1 MTVYISVIA
10 SFAALVSWLVMSSES
25 MIRFVRENGP
35 IENLTLVVYVV
46 AIGLILYSGRTVL
59 KVQTRVAIVILLA
72 YMFMR
77 EAGFHK
83 SLSGTSILK
92 IKFWLGS
99 QFPVADKLMALA
111 ILIPVLW
118 MLFYFIRG
126 YTRRWWS
133 DLCVKDGYAVGIF
146 VFLAVLVVSKIFD
159 RSLNMMT
166 EMWGW
171 HFPVW
176 VETLVTGQEEYL
188 ECILPLL
195 ITVSFYQYRE
205 VHKTVMMIQPSPFIS
220 VYIALLTS
228 LTALACWCAL
238 PPADMLAFAEEGGM
252 VERMTL
258 ICYVAAILFVIFSGH
273 RIKGT
278 TKCAVVI
285 MLAYMCM
292 REMDL
297 HKSVSSESILKSRF
311 WLGNHIPVTDKLL
324 AILILLPIVWM
335 LVHFIRNHAG
345 TFFRELR
352 NKEGHAITILVFFV
366 VLAVSK
372 CIDRSLNV
380 LTELY
385 GMHFTDCLVALQLS
399 QEEFLECLLPV
410 LIIVASWQYMQRRKW
425 LTGF

>member
-1 MTVYISVIA
+1 MTVYISVVT
-10 SFAALVSWLVMSSES
+10 SLAALVSWMAMSSES

-35 IENLTLVVYVV
+35 IENLTLVVYIV
-46 AIGLILYSGRTVL
+46 AIALILYSGRTVL
-59 KVQTRVAIVILLA
+59 KVKTRVAIVILLA

-77 EAGFHK
+77 EADLHK

-92 IKFWLGS
+92 IKFWLGN
-99 QFPVADKLMALA
+99 QFSVTDKLTALA
-111 ILIPVLW
+111 ILLPVLCA
-118 MLFYFIRG
+118 LFYFIFG

-133 DLCVKDGYAVGIF
+133 DLRAREGYAVGIF
-146 VFLAVLVVSKIFD
+146 VFLAVLVISKVFD
-159 RSLNMMT
+159 RSLNMLT
-166 EMWGW
+166 EMFEW
-171 HFPVW
+171 HFPMW
-176 VETLVTGQEEYL
+176 VDALVTGQEEYL

-205 VHKTVMMIQPSPFIS
+205 RHKTVMMTQASPWIS

-228 LTALACWCAL
+228 LAALVCWWVL
-238 PPADMLAFAEEGGM
+238 PPADMLEFVAENGM
-252 VERMTL
+252 VESMTVFF
-258 ICYVAAILFVIFSGH
+258 YVVAIAVVLFAGTQM
-273 RIKGT
+273 KGS

-311 WLGNHIPVTDKLL
+311 WLGSHIPVTDKLL
-324 AILILLPIVWM
+324 AVLILLPILWM
-335 LVHFIRNHAG
+335 LFHFIKNCAG
-345 TFFRELR
+345 TFFRELFSR
-352 NKEGHAITILVFFV
+352 EGHAITILVFFI

-385 GMHFTDCLVALQLS
+385 HMHFPDWLVALQVS
-399 QEEFLECLLPV
+399 QEEFLECLLPI
-410 LIIVASWQYMQRRKW
+410 LIIVACWQYMQRGKW
-425 LTGF
+425 LMWL

>member
-1 MTVYISVIA
+1 
-10 SFAALVSWLVMSSES
+10 
-25 MIRFVRENGP
+25 
-35 IENLTLVVYVV
+35 
-46 AIGLILYSGRTVL
+46 
-59 KVQTRVAIVILLA
+59 
-72 YMFMR
+72 
-77 EAGFHK
+77 
-83 SLSGTSILK
+83 
-92 IKFWLGS
+92 
-99 QFPVADKLMALA
+99 
-111 ILIPVLW
+111 
-118 MLFYFIRG
+118 
-126 YTRRWWS
+126 
-133 DLCVKDGYAVGIF
+133 
-146 VFLAVLVVSKIFD
+146 
-159 RSLNMMT
+159 MMT

-176 VETLVTGQEEYL
+176 VEALVTGQEEYL

-205 VHKTVMMIQPSPFIS
+205 RHKTVMIQPSPFIS

-228 LTALACWCAL
+228 LTALACWYAL
-238 PPADMLAFAEEGGM
+238 PSADMLAFAEEGGM

-258 ICYVAAILFVIFSGH
+258 VCYVAAILCVIFSGH
-273 RIKGT
+273 WIKGT

-366 VLAVSK
+366 VMVVSK

-385 GMHFTDCLVALQLS
+385 GMHFTDSLVALQLA
-399 QEEFLECLLPV
+399 QEEFLECLLPI
-410 LIIVASWQYMQRRKW
+410 LIIIASWQYMQRRKW

>member
-1 MTVYISVIA
+1 
-10 SFAALVSWLVMSSES
+10 MSRKL

-35 IENLTLVVYVV
+35 IENLTLVVYIV
-46 AIGLILYSGRTVL
+46 AIALILYSGRTVL
-59 KVQTRVAIVILLA
+59 KVKTRVAIVILLA

-77 EAGFHK
+77 EADLHK

-99 QFPVADKLMALA
+99 QFSVTDKLMALA
-111 ILIPVLW
+111 ILVPVLW

-126 YTRRWWS
+126 YIRRWWS

-146 VFLAVLVVSKIFD
+146 VFLAVLVISKIFD
-159 RSLNMMT
+159 RSLNLMT

-171 HFPVW
+171 HFPMW
-176 VETLVTGQEEYL
+176 VDALVTGQEEYL

-205 VHKTVMMIQPSPFIS
+205 VHKTVMMMQPSPFIS
-220 VYIALLTS
+220 VYMALLTS
-228 LTALACWCAL
+228 LAALICWWVL
-238 PPADMLAFAEEGGM
+238 PSADMLEFVAENGM
-252 VERMTL
+252 IETL
-258 ICYVAAILFVIFSGH
+258 TVIGYACAILFVIFACTQM
-273 RIKGT
+273 KGST
-278 TKCAVVI
+278 RWAVVI

-297 HKSVSSESILKSRF
+297 HKSVSGVSILKSRF
-311 WLGNHIPVTDKLL
+311 WLGSHVPVTDKVL
-324 AILILLPIVWM
+324 AILILLPVIWM
-335 LVHFIRNHAG
+335 LFHFIRNHAR
-345 TFFRELR
+345 TFFRELF
-352 NKEGHAITILVFFV
+352 NKEGHAITILVFFI

-385 GMHFTDCLVALQLS
+385 EMHFTDWLVAFQVS
-399 QEEFLECLLPV
+399 QEEYLECLLPV
-410 LIIVASWQYMQRRKW
+410 LIMVACWQYMQRRKG
-425 LTGF
+425 LAGF

>member
-1 MTVYISVIA
+1 
-10 SFAALVSWLVMSSES
+10 MSSES

-35 IENLTLVVYVV
+35 IENLTLVVYIV
-46 AIGLILYSGRTVL
+46 AIALILYSGRTVL
-59 KVQTRVAIVILLA
+59 KVKTRAAIVILLA

-77 EAGFHK
+77 EADLHK

-99 QFPVADKLMALA
+99 QFSVTDKLMALA
-111 ILIPVLW
+111 ILLPVLW
-118 MLFYFIRG
+118 ALFYFIRG
-126 YTRRWWS
+126 YARRWWS

-146 VFLAVLVVSKIFD
+146 VFLAVLVISKIFD

-171 HFPVW
+171 HFPMW
-176 VETLVTGQEEYL
+176 VEALVTGQEEYL

-195 ITVSFYQYRE
+195 IAVSFYQYRE
-205 VHKTVMMIQPSPFIS
+205 RHKTVMMMQTSPWIS
-220 VYIALLTS
+220 AYMALLTS
-228 LTALACWCAL
+228 LAALVCWWVL
-238 PPADMLAFAEEGGM
+238 PPVDMLEFVAENGM
-252 VERMTL
+252 IESLTVFF
-258 ICYVAAILFVIFSGH
+258 YVVAILVVIFAGTQM
-273 RIKGT
+273 KGS
-278 TKCAVVI
+278 TKCALVI

-311 WLGNHIPVTDKLL
+311 WLGAHIPVTDKLL
-324 AILILLPIVWM
+324 AILILLPVLWM
-335 LVHFIRNHAG
+335 LFYFIRHCAR
-345 TFFRELR
+345 TFFRELF
-352 NKEGHAITILVFFV
+352 NKEGHAITILVFFI
-366 VLAVSK
+366 VLGISK

-385 GMHFTDCLVALQLS
+385 KMHFPDWLIALQVS
-399 QEEFLECLLPV
+399 QEEFLECLLPI
-410 LIIVASWQYMQRRKW
+410 LIIVACWQYMQHRKW